1 MAEAGFA
8 SALSEHPIAAQAT
21 GEVAGAVLEA
31 IGDRPDL
38 VVVNATRPHAGALE
52 DIAATLDA
60 VLHPLAIV
68 GCAAESVLGR
78 RAEIEET
85 PALSLWAGRVGPLLQ
100 LSLTAMRFSD
110 DEWHFEGWPDQI
122 ALEPRALVLIG
133 DPFTFPT
140 EEFLS
145 WFAERMPGVPVVGG
159 NASAGRGP
167 GASRLVVGDRVVT
180 KGATAVLIGPGV
192 AVETVLSQGC
202 RPYGRLLTVTRS
214 DRNIIYEIAGKPAM
228 ERMVDEIKDGLEP
241 VDVAGIEGNGLFV
254 GRLVDDRISEPGPG
268 DFLVRNVVGVDRS
281 SGAVA
286 VNDRI
291 PLGATIRFHLRDAE
305 SAHRDLQALLR
316 GREAS
321 AALMFSCNGR
331 GSRMFDTPH
340 HDVLTF
346 EREIGPVPLGGFF
359 AAGEIGPVGGSNFL
373 HSFSSSIALFH
384 DR

>member
-1 MAEAGFA
+1 MAEPAFA

-21 GEVAGAVLEA
+21 GEVAGTVLES

-60 VLHPLAIV
+60 LLHPLAVV

-78 RAEIEET
+78 GTEVEET

-100 LSLTAMRFSD
+100 LSLTAIRLSD
-110 DEWHFEGWPDQI
+110 DAWHFEGWPEQI
-122 ALEPRALVLIG
+122 GLEPAALVLIG

-145 WFAERMPGVPVVGG
+145 FVGERLPDVPVVGG

-167 GASRLVVGDRVVT
+167 GASRLVVRDRVVT

-192 AVETVLSQGC
+192 AVDTVLSQGC
-202 RPYGRLLTVTRS
+202 RPYGQLLTVTRS

-228 ERMVDEIKDGLEP
+228 ERMVDEIKDSLEP
-241 VDVAGIEGNGLFV
+241 VDVAGIEANGLFV

-286 VNDRI
+286 VNDRV
-291 PLGATIRFHLRDAE
+291 PLGATIQFHLRDAH
-305 SAHRDLQALLR
+305 SAHRDLELLLH

-331 GSRMFDTPH
+331 GSRMFDTAN
-340 HDVLTF
+340 HDVVTF
-346 EREIGPVPLGGFF
+346 EREVGPAPLGGFF

-384 DR
+384 NR

>member
-1 MAEAGFA
+1 VAETGFA

-21 GEVAGAVLEA
+21 GEVAGSVLES

-52 DIAATLDA
+52 DIAATLAA

-78 RAEIEET
+78 GAEVEET

-100 LSLTAMRFSD
+100 LSLGATRLSD
-110 DEWHFEGWPDQI
+110 DEWHFEGWPDHI

-145 WFAERMPGVPVVGG
+145 WFGERMPGVPVVGG

-180 KGATAVLIGPGV
+180 RGATAVLLGPGV

-241 VDVAGIEGNGLFV
+241 IDVAGIEANGLFV

-286 VNDRI
+286 VNDRV

-305 SAHRDLQALLR
+305 SAHRDLQVLLH
-316 GREAS
+316 GRQAS

-331 GSRMFDTPH
+331 GSRMFDTAN
-340 HDVLTF
+340 HDVRTF
-346 EREIGPVPLGGFF
+346 EREVGPAPLGGFF

-373 HSFSSSIALFH
+373 HSFSSSIALF
-384 DR
+384 REQ